1 MFHFLYIYSCM
12 FPAEEIHAWL
22 LDSHITLLFHLISWL
37 GTMLESNNNCQ
48 MALSLLPLYVS
59 FLFVTIFSYMALG
72 LPSQFIA
79 PLDSCDLKRWR
90 VIKPLNADVAQYQH
104 ETVKGWYC
112 KSEPSHIMFLYFDW
126 LLLSLLLK
134 KCAFLGYLPGPA
146 SETIYHIIT

>member
-1 MFHFLYIYSCM
+1 MFNFLYIYSCM

-79 PLDSCDLKRWR
+79 PFDSCDLKRWR

-112 KSEPSHIMFLYFDW
+112 NPPILCFFILIDY
-126 LLLSLLLK
+126 
-134 KCAFLGYLPGPA
+134 Y
-146 SETIYHIIT
+146 YNYY